1 MHAYKQTY
9 ACTCTHLYTGMHTLV
24 HGHTHT
30 GTYIKYIL
38 INTGTHQIDNFQTSE
53 RNGHLNV
60 TISYAD
66 SMEERSGG
74 YLMLLNCQTS
84 QCNSF
89 NYSNSIFLPTRN
101 AREVMIHHGSYYSGM
116 YKIFVFD
123 TNPDGSIAS
132 SAGINSAYSLPP
144 KIISLTMGT
153 LSGTMC
159 YYNKGYTRGNNK
171 DLYRLIVNHNR
182 CPNYIVK

>member
-9 ACTCTHLYTGMHTLV
+9 ACTCTHLYTGIHIQVHTLN
-24 HGHTHT
+24 
-30 GTYIKYIL
+30 IL
-38 INTGTHQIDNFQTSE
+38 INTGTHQIDSFRTSE
-53 RNGHLNV
+53 RDGHLYV
-60 TISYAD
+60 TIFYAD

-74 YLMLLNCQTS
+74 YLMLLNCQNS

-101 AREVMIHHGSYYSGM
+101 VREVMIKHESYYSGM

-132 SAGINSAYSLPP
+132 SPGINSAYSLPP
-144 KIISLTMGT
+144 KIIPLTMGT

-159 YYNKGYTRGNNK
+159 YYNKRVY
-171 DLYRLIVNHNR
+171 
-182 CPNYIVK
+182 